1 MPVTIDQLTTEVV
14 AEPGQQ
20 LAGAGAMPAPDRI
33 DELAKVRFAIAQVA
47 RLDQR
52 TRAEGYDD

>member
-1 MPVTIDQLTTEVV
+1 MAVTIDQLTTEVV

-20 LAGAGAMPAPDRI
+20 LAGAGATPAPDRLE
-33 DELAKVRFAIAQVA
+33 ELARVRFALAMAA
-47 RLDQR
+47 RLEQR